1 MYSSFSV
8 HSTLWTPRITNR
20 ILFKIDMSSSVNCVL
35 VIGAAGAI
43 GKCLVEHMLEQDI
56 HVIAGLR
63 KTPLDENLTKH
74 KGLKCVFGVDCVDA
88 ASIRRCF
95 ELHPTID
102 CVWNLAAPLSVE
114 TARNPEHAYNVVVNG
129 MKNLLTA
136 MREFSV
142 PRICFSDSIG
152 SYGSDAPRSGAT
164 AAWLVQ
170 NPTQDPGSEYGVQ
183 KRLCRDLMR
192 AFVEEMPLQRSSRW
206 AIIPGV
212 LHSDESWGAGTTE
225 YALDAIRCAVEHR
238 PFVCPIEEHAIL
250 PMIWRDD
257 LVKGLFALMLAAPDR
272 LLEPEGG
279 YALGGLSFSPAEL
292 FACLKQQPGYADFT
306 FVAEIDTDK
315 LLSTS
320 PAAVCARLWPDSI
333 SAEEAARDLEFKPEV
348 TEVSSI
354 VARIIAASAK
364 P

>member
-1 MYSSFSV
+1 
-8 HSTLWTPRITNR
+8 
-20 ILFKIDMSSSVNCVL
+20 
-35 VIGAAGAI
+35 
-43 GKCLVEHMLEQDI
+43 MLQQGI
-56 HVIAGLR
+56 QVIAGLR
-63 KTPLDENLTKH
+63 KTPLDDSLTKH
-74 KGLKCVFGVDCVDA
+74 EGLECVFGVDCIDA

-129 MKNLLTA
+129 MKNLLAA

-152 SYGSDAPRSGAT
+152 SYGYAAPRKDAT

-192 AFVEEMPLQRSSRW
+192 SFVEEMPHQRSSRW

-212 LHSDESWGAGTTE
+212 LHSDRKWGAGTTE
-225 YALDAIRCAVEHR
+225 YALDAIKCAVEHR
-238 PFVCPIEEHAIL
+238 PFVCPIEEHATL

-257 LVKGLFALMLAAPDR
+257 LVTGLCALMLAAPEQ
-272 LLEPEGG
+272 LQEPEGG
-279 YALGGLSFSPAEL
+279 YTLGGLSFSAAEL
-292 FACLKQQPGYADFT
+292 FACLKQQPGYDDFSFVIEADS
-306 FVAEIDTDK
+306 EK
-315 LLSTS
+315 LLSES

-333 SAEEAARDLEFKPEV
+333 SAVEAARDLDFRPLV
-348 TEVSSI
+348 TEVSDI
-354 VARIIAASAK
+354 VARIIAASVK
-364 P
+364 N